1 MKMFSLL
8 GVSRPLLRNGC
19 AELKEEYSESCWIG
33 GASGESEFE
42 IFDIYVYV
50 RIS

>member
-1 MKMFSLL
+1 MKIFFLL

-19 AELKEEYSESCWIG
+19 AELKEEYTESCWIG

-42 IFDIYVYV
+42 IFDIIQYVYK
-50 RIS
+50 